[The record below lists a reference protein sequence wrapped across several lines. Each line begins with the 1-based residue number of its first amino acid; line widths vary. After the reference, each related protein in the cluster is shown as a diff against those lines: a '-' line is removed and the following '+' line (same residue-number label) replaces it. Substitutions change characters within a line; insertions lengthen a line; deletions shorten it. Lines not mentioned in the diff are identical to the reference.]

1 MITHLLRIALL
12 KRIMLVLLL
21 VCQVSIAQKKKKKSS
36 VTPSGESIEISSLE
50 LRLTMDDFF
59 YRFARTI
66 TESADS
72 IIISSRD
79 YKIDNEALFWKMNA
93 IPVAQGSIYSHD
105 PFAALIDM
113 AVFTYQMKLYF
124 EKGRGKDLFGEF
136 QGVAVQ
142 ASDTLY
148 KDLIGIGRNLTP
160 GRDIS
165 EGIKLIEDFA
175 EQNPINSS
183 YFIRRSTI
191 PLMYNIQN
199 ITKVSFKSLAE
210 GMAQSLDE
218 LSTRLNAYIEIL
230 PKQVRWQAEYLLNN
244 ALTNPELTGRL
255 DSLTYLLERS
265 VLVVESTPEL
275 IDDQRSTLM
284 QELRGERIA
293 VLQAIRQERM
303 AVLDEI
309 RKERAI
315 VMQLLSDEI
324 TLQREASFQELNT
337 LTSQGIDLSFNNLE
351 NIVDTIFW
359 RTVVLLFIFLVVIV
373 IGIVIYKRI

>member
-1 MITHLLRIALL
+1 
-12 KRIMLVLLL
+12 MLVLLL
-21 VCQVSIAQKKKKKSS
+21 VCQVSIAQKKKKKST
-36 VTPSGESIEISSLE
+36 VTPSGETIEISSLE
-50 LRLTMDDFF
+50 MRLTMDDFF
-59 YRFARTI
+59 YRFSRTI
-66 TESADS
+66 SESADS

-93 IPVAQGSIYSHD
+93 IPVAQASIYSHD

-165 EGIKLIEDFA
+165 EGLKLIEDFA
-175 EQNPINSS
+175 EQNPISSS

-191 PLMYNIQN
+191 PLIYNIQN
-199 ITKVSFKSLAE
+199 ITNVSFKSLAE

-218 LSTRLNAYIEIL
+218 LSTRLNAYTEIL
-230 PKQVRWQAEYLLNN
+230 PKQARWQAEYLLNN

-255 DSLTYLLERS
+255 DSLAYLLERS

-284 QELRGERIA
+284 RELRGERIA
-293 VLQAIRQERM
+293 VLQAISQERI
-303 AVLDEI
+303 AVLEEI

-315 VMQLLSDEI
+315 VMQELSDEI
-324 TLQREASFQELNT
+324 TIQRDASFKELNS
-337 LTSQGIDLSFNNLE
+337 LTGQSIDQSFNNLE

-359 RTVVLLFIFLVVIV
+359 RTVVLLFIFLVIIV
-373 IGIVIYKRI
+373 IGIIIYKRL

>member
-1 MITHLLRIALL
+1 MSDYPIRIRLI
-12 KRIMLVLLL
+12 KRILLILLL

-36 VTPSGESIEISSLE
+36 VGPTGETIEISSLE

-59 YRFARTI
+59 DRFARTI
-66 TESADS
+66 SESADS
-72 IIISSRD
+72 IIRLSKD

-93 IPVAQGSIYSHD
+93 IPVAQGAIYSKD
-105 PFAALIDM
+105 PFVAFVDM
-113 AVFTYQMKLYF
+113 TVFNYQMKLYY
-124 EKGRGKDLFGEF
+124 EEGAGKDLFGEF
-136 QGVAVQ
+136 QDIAVR

-148 KDLIGIGRNLTP
+148 RDLMEIGRNLTP
-160 GRDIS
+160 DRDIS
-165 EGIKLIEDFA
+165 QGVKLIEDFA

-183 YFIRRSTI
+183 YFIRRSTL
-191 PLMYNIQN
+191 PLMSSIQEVE
-199 ITKVSFKSLAE
+199 KVTFKSLAE

-218 LSTRLNAYIEIL
+218 LSTRLNAYTEIL

-244 ALTNPELTGRL
+244 ALTNPDLTDRL
-255 DSLTYLLERS
+255 DSLTHLLERS
-265 VLVVESTPEL
+265 VLLLEYTPEL

-293 VLQAIRQERM
+293 VLQAIKQERI

-324 TLQREASFQELNT
+324 TLQREASFQELNS
-337 LTSQGIDLSFNNLE
+337 LTGQSIDLSFNNLE

-373 IGIVIYKRI
+373 IGIIIYKRI

>member
-1 MITHLLRIALL
+1 MITYSMRIALL

-36 VTPSGESIEISSLE
+36 VGPTGETIEISTLQ

-59 YRFARTI
+59 DRFARTI

-72 IIISSRD
+72 IISLSRD
-79 YKIDNEALFWKMNA
+79 YNIDKEALFWKMNA
-93 IPVAQGSIYSHD
+93 IPVAQSAIYSRD
-105 PFAALIDM
+105 PFAAFVDM
-113 AVFTYQMKLYF
+113 AVFNYQMKIYY
-124 EKGRGKDLFGEF
+124 EKGTGKDLFGEF
-136 QGVAVQ
+136 QDIAVR
-142 ASDTLY
+142 ASDSLY
-148 KDLIGIGRNLTP
+148 KDLMEIARNLVP
-160 GRDIS
+160 DRDIS
-165 EGIKLIEDFA
+165 AGIKMIEDFA

-191 PLMYNIQN
+191 PLMSNIQKAE
-199 ITKVSFKSLAE
+199 KVSFKSLAE

-218 LSTRLNAYIEIL
+218 LSTRINAYTEIL

-284 QELRGERIA
+284 QELRAERIA
-293 VLQAIRQERM
+293 VLQAIKQERI

-324 TLQREASFQELNT
+324 TLQREASFQELNS
-337 LTSQGIDLSFNNLE
+337 LTGQSIDLSFNNLE

-359 RTVVLLFIFLVVIV
+359 RTVVLLFILLVVIV
-373 IGIVIYKRI
+373 IGIIIYKRL

>member
-1 MITHLLRIALL
+1 MSDYPGRIRLI
-12 KRIMLVLLL
+12 KRIVLVLLL
-21 VCQVSIAQKKKKKSS
+21 VCQVSIAQKKKKTSAVGATGK
-36 VTPSGESIEISSLE
+36 TIEISTLE

-59 YRFARTI
+59 DRFARTI

-72 IIISSRD
+72 IIRLSDD
-79 YKIDNEALFWKMNA
+79 YNIDNAALFWKMNA
-93 IPVAQGSIYSHD
+93 IPVAQVAIYSED
-105 PFAALIDM
+105 PFAAYVDVT
-113 AVFTYQMKLYF
+113 VFNYQMKLYY
-124 EKGRGKDLFGEF
+124 EKGTGKDLFGEF
-136 QGVAVQ
+136 QDNAVR
-142 ASDTLY
+142 ASDSLY
-148 KDLIGIGRNLTP
+148 KDLVGTGKDLVP
-160 GRDIS
+160 DKDIS
-165 EGIKLIEDFA
+165 AGIKMVEDFA

-183 YFIRRSTI
+183 YFIRRSTL
-191 PLMYNIQN
+191 PLMLSIQEVE
-199 ITKVSFKSLAE
+199 KVTFKSLAE

-218 LSTRLNAYIEIL
+218 LSTRINAYTEIL
-230 PKQVRWQAEYLLNN
+230 PKQVRWQAEYLLNS

-284 QELRGERIA
+284 QELRRERIA
-293 VLQAIRQERM
+293 VLHAIKQERI

-315 VMQLLSDEI
+315 VMQQLSDEI
-324 TLQREASFQELNT
+324 TLQRESSFGELNS
-337 LTSQGIDLSFNNLE
+337 LTGQSIDLSFNNLG

-373 IGIVIYKRI
+373 IGILIYKRI

>member
-1 MITHLLRIALL
+1 MSDYPMRIRLIKRVMLILL
-12 KRIMLVLLL
+12 V

-36 VTPSGESIEISSLE
+36 VGPTGQTIEISTQE

-59 YRFARTI
+59 DRFARTI

-72 IIISSRD
+72 IIRLSKD
-79 YKIDNEALFWKMNA
+79 YNIDNEALFWKMNA
-93 IPVAQGSIYSHD
+93 IPVAQGAIYSKD
-105 PFAALIDM
+105 PFAAFVDM
-113 AVFTYQMKLYF
+113 TVFSYQMKLYY
-124 EKGRGKDLFGEF
+124 EKGAGKDLFGEF
-136 QGVAVQ
+136 QGIAIR
-142 ASDTLY
+142 ASDALY
-148 KDLIGIGRNLTP
+148 KHLMEIGRDLAP
-160 GRDIS
+160 DRDIS
-165 EGIKLIEDFA
+165 EGVKLIEDFA

-183 YFIRRSTI
+183 YFIRRSTL
-191 PLMYNIQN
+191 PLMSSIQEVE
-199 ITKVSFKSLAE
+199 KVSFKSLAE

-218 LSTRLNAYIEIL
+218 LSTRINAYTEIL

-275 IDDQRSTLM
+275 IDEQRSTLM
-284 QELRGERIA
+284 KELRGERIA
-293 VLQAIRQERM
+293 VLQAIKQERIV
-303 AVLDEI
+303 VLDEI

-324 TLQREASFQELNT
+324 TLQREASFQELNS
-337 LTSQGIDLSFNNLE
+337 LTGQSIDLSFNNIE

-373 IGIVIYKRI
+373 IGIIIYKRI

>member
-1 MITHLLRIALL
+1 
-12 KRIMLVLLL
+12 MLILLL

-36 VTPSGESIEISSLE
+36 VGPTGETIEISTLE

-59 YRFARTI
+59 NRFSRTI

-72 IIISSRD
+72 IIRLSKD
-79 YKIDNEALFWKMNA
+79 YNIDNQALFWKMNA
-93 IPVAQGSIYSHD
+93 IPVAQGAIYSKD
-105 PFAALIDM
+105 PFAAFIDM
-113 AVFTYQMKLYF
+113 AVFNYQMKIYY
-124 EKGRGKDLFGEF
+124 EKGNGKDLFGEF
-136 QGVAVQ
+136 QDIAIG
-142 ASDTLY
+142 ASDALY
-148 KDLIGIGRNLTP
+148 KDLMEIARNLTP

-165 EGIKLIEDFA
+165 EGIKLVEEFA

-183 YFIRRSTI
+183 YFIRRSTL
-191 PLMYNIQN
+191 PLMLSIQEVE
-199 ITKVSFKSLAE
+199 KVSFKSLAE

-218 LSTRLNAYIEIL
+218 LSTRINAYTEIL

-265 VLVVESTPEL
+265 VLVVESSPEL
-275 IDDQRSTLM
+275 IDQQRSTLM

-293 VLQAIRQERM
+293 VLQAIRQERI

-309 RKERAI
+309 RKERTI

-324 TLQREASFQELNT
+324 TLQREASFQELNS
-337 LTSQGIDLSFNNLE
+337 LTGQSIDLSFNNLE

-359 RTVVLLFIFLVVIV
+359 RTVVLLFIFLVVLV
-373 IGIVIYKRI
+373 IGIIIYKRT

>member
-1 MITHLLRIALL
+1 
-12 KRIMLVLLL
+12 MLILLL
-21 VCQVSIAQKKKKKSS
+21 VCQVSIAQKEKKKSS
-36 VTPSGESIEISSLE
+36 VGPTGETIEISALE

-59 YRFARTI
+59 NRFSRTI

-72 IIISSRD
+72 IISLSKD
-79 YKIDNEALFWKMNA
+79 YNINNQALFWKMNA
-93 IPVAQGSIYSHD
+93 IPVAQSAIYSKD
-105 PFAALIDM
+105 PFTAFVDM
-113 AVFTYQMKLYF
+113 TVFNYQMKLYF
-124 EKGRGKDLFGEF
+124 EKGAGKDLFGEF
-136 QGVAVQ
+136 QGIAIR
-142 ASDTLY
+142 ASDALY
-148 KDLIGIGRNLTP
+148 KDLMEIANNLTP
-160 GRDIS
+160 GRNIS

-183 YFIRRSTI
+183 YFIRRSTL
-191 PLMYNIQN
+191 PLMVSIQEVE
-199 ITKVSFKSLAE
+199 KVSFKSLAE

-218 LSTRLNAYIEIL
+218 LSTRINAYTEIL

-244 ALTNPELTGRL
+244 ALNNPELTGRL

-275 IDDQRSTLM
+275 IDEQRSTLM

-293 VLQAIRQERM
+293 VLQAIRQERI

-309 RKERAI
+309 SKERAI

-324 TLQREASFQELNT
+324 TLQREASFQELNS
-337 LTSQGIDLSFNNLE
+337 LAGQSIDLSFNNLE

-359 RTVVLLFIFLVVIV
+359 RTVVLLFIFLVVVV
-373 IGIVIYKRI
+373 IGIIIYKRT